1 VTRSLT
7 IRQSA
12 VLGLTV
18 LLCLAAGVWGLF
30 RVSAKS
36 GLWSDACELT
46 IVSADAQNVE
56 PGTPVRVRGI
66 ESGRVTSVEP
76 AGDNVHIKV
85 RLDSKARDLLYA
97 DATATV
103 QTKGV
108 LGVSVVDLKA
118 GTAKASPLAN
128 DIIPMQPTPDLAEV
142 TARLSAVAG
151 RVDAILKEIQEGDG
165 TLPKLLKDDAI
176 YKDLKAASADTQK
189 LVKNLDETTN
199 ALRGDAQK
207 TLKGVNESVD
217 AVRNELEGMKTFV
230 RSGQDAVTA
239 IKQDAEAIKAMPIVR
254 SYVEDHTS
262 TLVRPDSEKD
272 RVIYVPELLFQTGTS
287 TLTEE
292 GKARLNECAAWLNG
306 QHQKNS
312 EVVVAAFA
320 DPKSPDLTSPAA
332 RLLTKKQAEVI
343 AEYFKERGVH
353 KMGYVTRRKVTPVGH
368 GFDPSPVVEKDPL
381 PASRI
386 EVILFWPR

>member
-1 VTRSLT
+1 VTRSLS
-7 IRQSA
+7 IRQAA
-12 VLGLTV
+12 VLGLV
-18 LLCLAAGVWGLF
+18 VVLCLATGVWGLF

-66 ESGRVTSVEP
+66 EYGRVTAVEP
-76 AGDNVHIKV
+76 AGNDVHIKV
-85 RLDSKARDLLYA
+85 RLDSKARELLYA
-97 DATATV
+97 DATARV
-103 QTKGV
+103 QSKGM
-108 LGVSVVDLKA
+108 LGVSVVDVKA
-118 GTAKASPLAN
+118 GTPKAGPLAA
-128 DIIPMQPTPDLAEV
+128 DTVPMEPTPDLAEV

-151 RVDAILKEIQEGDG
+151 RVDAILKEVQEGDG

-189 LVKNLDETTN
+189 LVKNLNETTT

-217 AVRNELEGMKTFV
+217 SVRNELDGVKTFV
-230 RSGQDAVTA
+230 RSGQEAVTA
-239 IKQDAEAIKAMPIVR
+239 IKQDAEAIKSMPIVR
-254 SYVEDHTS
+254 SYVEDHVS

-272 RVIYVPELLFQTGTS
+272 RVVYVPEALFQTGTS
-287 TLTEE
+287 VLTEE

-320 DPKSPDLTSPAA
+320 DPKSPDLTAPAA
-332 RLLTKKQAEVI
+332 RLLTKKQAEAV

-368 GFDPSPVVEKDPL
+368 GSDPSPVVEKDPL
-381 PASRI
+381 PADRI